1 MLASTTFLSTI
12 SGSEAY
18 ITPYDGK
25 NLAEVKGMEHR
36 YANIS
41 DEVLK
46 MIQKSEKEIADLGSS
61 VILLA
66 FERDK

>member
-1 MLASTTFLSTI
+1 
-12 SGSEAY
+12 
-18 ITPYDGK
+18 
-25 NLAEVKGMEHR
+25 MEHR